1 MRRKQSRR
9 HAQRRKLGIP
19 MNATSRLV
27 ISLLLAASAG
37 LLSTEDSRA
46 QNRAGCTL
54 QQIGGTA
61 RHLVNC
67 RGGLSI
73 IAEPGARY
81 TLLDRNRDGEVDA
94 VRLTEKAILL
104 ETPRAPRSTG
114 FEVKTPQAIAAVRG
128 TQWAV
133 DVGQGRT
140 SVFVVQGSVDVRR
153 PSGAAR
159 ATLTMGEGVDVE
171 ADSGPLTVK
180 RWPARRVSAL
190 MARFGR

>member
-1 MRRKQSRR
+1 
-9 HAQRRKLGIP
+9 

-27 ISLLLAASAG
+27 ISVLLAASAG
-37 LLSTEDSRA
+37 LLSTDGSRA

-67 RGGLSI
+67 RGGLSV

-81 TLLDRNRDGEVDA
+81 TLLDRNRDGVVDA
-94 VRLTEKAILL
+94 VRLAEKAILL
-104 ETPRAPRSTG
+104 ELPKAPASTG

-133 DVGQGRT
+133 DVEKGRT
-140 SVFVVQGSVDVRR
+140 SVFVVQGGVEVRR
-153 PSGAAR
+153 TSGSAR
-159 ATLTMGEGVDVE
+159 ATLAKGQGVDVE
-171 ADSGPLTVK
+171 AGSGPLTVK